1 MKKNVIFWVGVIN
14 PDHKDKYGD
23 YNYFEYSKN
32 TWKHFCKKFNC
43 HFVEFNTP
51 VEKDLFKF
59 RINWQKAI
67 FVFDELE
74 KKEIE
79 YDQIAL
85 VDSSCMYKWDAPN
98 FFELT
103 ERKFVGWRD
112 VDNMRWTNDSI
123 VGYKDFFGDFKLD
136 RTNNTASSPL

>member
-32 TWKHFCKKFNC
+32 TWKYFCKKFDC
-43 HFVEFNTP
+43 HFVELNTP

-59 RINWQKAI
+59 RVNWQKAI

-74 KKEIE
+74 KKI
-79 YDQIAL
+79 L
-85 VDSSCMYKWDAPN
+85 
-98 FFELT
+98 
-103 ERKFVGWRD
+103 
-112 VDNMRWTNDSI
+112 NMT
-123 VGYKDFFGDFKLD
+123 K
-136 RTNNTASSPL
+136 